1 VSILDTIKKL
11 DDLIPFL
18 ATLTGHPEL
27 GTLAQ
32 QLIDIANGQLQAQAG
47 AGGKTT
53 DQILTEAGAKWAKA
67 LDNAQKLRDMPAPNP

>member
-1 VSILDTIKKL
+1 MSILDAIKRL

-32 QLIDIANGQLQAQAG
+32 QLIDIANGQLEAQAG

-53 DQILTEAGAKWAKA
+53 DQILAEAGAKWDEA
-67 LDNAQKLRDMPAPNP
+67 LANAQSLRNMPAPNP